1 MSMII
6 IFFDTKVPPP
16 HEKVWAEGRRLQA
29 GRPPRGD
36 RSEQASERPDG
47 HMSLARW
54 PVDPLDRL
62 RKGRQMG
69 EQPDGDTP
77 DGLAG
82 WRAGWR
88 AGRQA
93 GMQAG
98 GRATVFAAMPLKN
111 PTAPAEDLEQGA

>member
-1 MSMII
+1 M
-6 IFFDTKVPPP
+6 PPP

-54 PVDPLDRL
+54 PVGPLDRQ
-62 RKGRQMG
+62 RKGRQMD

-93 GMQAG
+93 GGHAG
-98 GRATVFAAMPLKN
+98 GLAGGLATVFAVMPLRN
-111 PTAPAEDLEQGA
+111 HAAPAEDLEQGA